1 MLAAMLDPAVAK
13 LQVQKINDSST
24 QDRLFYGTLLT
35 GKEEDG
41 TTHVSILS
49 ENGDAV
55 AASSSIND
63 K

>member
-1 MLAAMLDPAVAK
+1 MLDPEVAK

-24 QDRLFYGTLLT
+24 QENSLYGGLLM

-41 TTHVSILS
+41 TTHVSIIA

-55 AASSSIND
+55 SVSSSIND